1 MATIKCTVVTPEDT
15 ALDEDVSFVVVPMPD
30 GELGVAAGHS
40 PMIGRLGY
48 GELRL
53 KASDGTESRYYV
65 DGGFV
70 QVADNAVSV
79 LTGRF
84 LKTDQIDVAAVK
96 EQFDDALKRPI
107 HTDDLLELRSRAL
120 DQAAAQL
127 QVARRAQ

>member
-15 ALDEDVSFVVVPMPD
+15 ALEEDVSFVVVPMPD

-70 QVADNAVSV
+70 QVEGQ
-79 LTGRF
+79 GR
-84 LKTDQIDVAAVK
+84 
-96 EQFDDALKRPI
+96 
-107 HTDDLLELRSRAL
+107 RSK
-120 DQAAAQL
+120 QGYQCWTE
-127 QVARRAQ
+127 RRY